1 MQFTLKLLAG
11 AATAGLSFGAAA
23 QPASQAQ
30 GASQQQPAGDTAAQ
44 SASQA
49 QGASQ
54 QQPAGDTAAQQT
66 SGDSTATANANLKPV
81 TAASVKAGDKVNDTK
96 GDPVGKIE
104 SVSGKTAVISSGS
117 ARAQIPLSSLA
128 RNEKGLVIAMTKSQ
142 FDAAAK
148 AKTRKQ

>member
-1 MQFTLKLLAG
+1 MQLTLKLLAG
-11 AATAGLSFGAAA
+11 AAAAGLSFGAAA

-44 SASQA
+44 QTSQ
-49 QGASQ
+49 
-54 QQPAGDTAAQQT
+54 DRTAA
-66 SGDSTATANANLKPV
+66 SADLKPV
-81 TAASVKAGDKVNDTK
+81 TAATVKAGDKVNDTK

-104 SVSGKTAVISSGS
+104 SVSGKTAVISSGG
-117 ARAQIPLSSLA
+117 ARAQIPLSSLG